1 MLKLL
6 QKIAGSPESGL
17 LASSF
22 NTADGYENQLSATA
36 EMINTSSAKGTA
48 ALTLKV
54 KPSRFSCV
62 IISTEASEG
71 IGIFIA
77 FTPLSESGST
87 VTRSWAVAVL
97 RGQNDRPY
105 RLLSPFGNSRQEFVT
120 GNVSVCQTESQESLG
135 FERGSQVGPRLRTGD
150 FTRIWEYSYVTKKMP
165 EQNNRPGIRRYS
177 LIKNN
182 SAAAPITTK
191 ETEPSKLTT
200 KSALTDNS
208 LNTVMS
214 SSSRVISS
222 VFTTCLLT
230 HQGSFQYGRVR
241 VGPCVFRPEEE
252 LGACPFRS
260 SALISQSISEDSE
273 VRVLNHTARFG
284 ELLKIEKMPEQN
296 NRPGIERYSLIKN
309 NSAAA
314 PITAKET
321 EPSKLTTKSALTDNS
336 LNTIRSSN
344 SRSVFSFTTNLL
356 VQGLGAWPRRIE
368 PCVFLPLRNLED
380 FVSKGPSA
388 SPPGSIFI
396 RKTKAF
402 NPTRFFTEN
411 NNPPSTKKVSVS
423 AMI

>member
-208 LNTVMS
+208 LNT
-214 SSSRVISS
+214 
-222 VFTTCLLT
+222 
-230 HQGSFQYGRVR
+230 
-241 VGPCVFRPEEE
+241 
-252 LGACPFRS
+252 
-260 SALISQSISEDSE
+260 
-273 VRVLNHTARFG
+273 
-284 ELLKIEKMPEQN
+284 
-296 NRPGIERYSLIKN
+296 
-309 NSAAA
+309 
-314 PITAKET
+314 
-321 EPSKLTTKSALTDNS
+321 
-336 LNTIRSSN
+336 IRSSN